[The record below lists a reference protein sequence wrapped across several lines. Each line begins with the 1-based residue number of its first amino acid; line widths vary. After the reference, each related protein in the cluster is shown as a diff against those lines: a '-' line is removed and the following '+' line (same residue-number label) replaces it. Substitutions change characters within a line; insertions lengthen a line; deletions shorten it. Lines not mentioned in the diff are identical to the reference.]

1 MDAAKPG
8 TVAYALR
15 AAQVPPAVARGYQDA
30 TGIVRLRAWQRDV
43 LEGPDGVAAG
53 ANAVVTVDTA
63 GGKSCVAEVALLRG
77 AFRGEGGVALY
88 VLPFL
93 ALVAEKARTLR
104 RALRD
109 HDERCAR
116 ADRCAVVDCGE
127 GPDAPRA
134 SLAMARARPCCTP
147 EAALGLL
154 DRRPSRQRTRARG
167 GARGGVADGGRVDG
181 PPRAVAV
188 DELHLV
194 GDADRGAAYEKLLTR
209 LRSGRRGAAGRLRR
223 RSRTSRPSRR
233 GSVPGDGR
241 ALARRA
247 AAAVRHRATATRTRR
262 AVAEARRRAGC
273 LPLLLAPR

>member
-134 SLAMARARPCCTP
+134 ACARRLSLAHSLPRARI
-147 EAALGLL
+147 
-154 DRRPSRQRTRARG
+154 
-167 GARGGVADGGRVDG
+167 
-181 PPRAVAV
+181 AVV
-188 DELHLV
+188 
-194 GDADRGAAYEKLLTR
+194 
-209 LRSGRRGAAGRLRR
+209 
-223 RSRTSRPSRR
+223 
-233 GSVPGDGR
+233 
-241 ALARRA
+241 
-247 AAAVRHRATATRTRR
+247 
-262 AVAEARRRAGC
+262 
-273 LPLLLAPR
+273 

>member
-134 SLAMARARPCCTP
+134 SLAMARAIVCCTP

-154 DRRPSRQRTRARG
+154 DRQALAAADARARG
-167 GARGGVADGGRVDG
+167 GG
-181 PPRAVAV
+181 
-188 DELHLV
+188 
-194 GDADRGAAYEKLLTR
+194 GAARRTTR
-209 LRSGRRGAAGRLRR
+209 AG
-223 RSRTSRPSRR
+223 
-233 GSVPGDGR
+233 
-241 ALARRA
+241 RRA
-247 AAAVRHRATATRTRR
+247 ACGPSRSTSSTWSATRT
-262 AVAEARRRAGC
+262 A
-273 LPLLLAPR
+273 APRTRSS